1 MCFGYPIMRNIPKVL
16 KVLKIPFGEFRFG
29 ADVLRECIV
38 LISMVLFD
46 QGKLMN
52 FSTARILLL
61 IAAVLMTGPGCSSF
75 LSKAVEEE
83 FVENEEFYQ
92 SAMTEIEYPNVEE
105 IDEGDTI
112 GTQSPATLASSVNP
126 EYWELS
132 LEQAVQMA
140 LQSSKVLGDVG
151 GVSLRTPASLHT
163 KYDAAITEADPRYG
177 VEGALSAYDATLSA
191 STFFEKNDK
200 ALNNVFFGGGTRLLE
215 QDAMVIQAQL
225 TKRAMTGTELTL
237 RNYIDYDAN
246 NSPGNQFPHAY
257 QNNVEMEF
265 RHPLLRGSGVD
276 YNQLAGPSNTPG
288 MVNGVII
295 ARINTDITLGEF
307 EIAVRNLVSDVEN
320 AYWDLYFGYR
330 DLDAKIMARDSAL
343 ETWRRIHALY
353 TNGRRGG
360 EAEKEAQARE
370 QYFRYQAEVEN
381 ALSGR
386 LLNATHTGN
395 GSQGGSF
402 QSNHGVYVAERRLR
416 MLMGTKIND
425 GRLIRPAD
433 EPSLARVEFDWEETL
448 IESLER
454 RPEIRRQRWTIK
466 KRELELEANKN
477 FLKPELD
484 LIGRYRWRGF
494 GRNFLA
500 EGGET
505 GQFDGALNNL
515 VDGNLAEW
523 QLGLE
528 FSVPLGKRQAHAA
541 MRHAELQ
548 LARDRAILHE
558 QERTIVQS
566 LSNAISDVD
575 RAYAVLQT
583 NFNRRHAARQE
594 VAAVQA
600 AYESDNATVDLL
612 LESQRRQ
619 AEADGSYYR
628 ALVEYSLAIKNVQFE
643 KGSLLSYNNIY
654 LAEGGWPEKAYADA
668 AERERLRGRV
678 RKLGQAPS
686 YSGTLDRGVYPQLL
700 LPGETPVETDE
711 PAVIP
716 MPENFVPPVPGVTN
730 EAAMVPEEENVETPI
745 QSVEFREPLEPTGE
759 PADQIQNLEGE
770 AKVSLPIQDTVQDPL
785 EDPVQEFKSMPLLPP
800 APAPGFED
808 DFDGGLE
815 ETIKPA
821 AEFVPAPAEP
831 VELNFQPVGLQQEVP
846 ASQSTSEKQP
856 LRFPIKN
863 RTGDQDPFKDYRN
876 SGPRWEP
883 VPLPEAKKR
892 SLGDF
897 SDQVQ
902 RFPLKQAE

>member
-1 MCFGYPIMRNIPKVL
+1 MNCFI
-16 KVLKIPFGEFRFG
+16 
-29 ADVLRECIV
+29 
-38 LISMVLFD
+38 
-46 QGKLMN
+46 
-52 FSTARILLL
+52 ARILLL
-61 IAAVLMTGPGCSSF
+61 LAAVLITGPGCSRF
-75 LSKAVEEE
+75 LKTTVQEE
-83 FVENEEFYQ
+83 FVENEELYQ
-92 SAMTEIEYPNVEE
+92 SALTEIEYPNVEE
-105 IDEGDTI
+105 VDEGDTV
-112 GTQSPATLASSVNP
+112 GTQAPATLSSSANP
-126 EYWELS
+126 EYWDLT

-140 LQSSKVLGDVG
+140 LQHSKVLGDVG
-151 GVSLRTPASLHT
+151 GVSLTTPAALHT

-177 VEGALSAYDATLSA
+177 VEGALSAYDTTLSA

-237 RNYIDYDAN
+237 RDYIDYDAN

-257 QNNVEMEF
+257 QNNIEMEF
-265 RHPLLRGSGVD
+265 RHPLLRGGGID
-276 YNQLAGPSNTPG
+276 FNQLAGPSNTPG
-288 MVNGVII
+288 LINGVII
-295 ARINTDITLGEF
+295 ARINTDISLGEF

-386 LLNATHTGN
+386 LLNGTHTGN

-416 MLMGTKIND
+416 MLMGTLIND

-433 EPSLARVEFDWEETL
+433 EPSLARVEYDWEETL
-448 IESLER
+448 VESLER
-454 RPEIRRQRWTIK
+454 RPEIRRQRWQIK
-466 KRELELEANKN
+466 KRELELDANKN

-548 LARDRAILHE
+548 LARARAILHE

-628 ALVEYSLAIKNVQFE
+628 SLVEYSLAIKNVQFE

-654 LAEGGWPEKAYADA
+654 LAEGGWPEKAYIDA
-668 AERERLRGRV
+668 AERDRLRGRV
-678 RKLGQAPS
+678 RTMAQAPT
-686 YSGTLDRGVYPQLL
+686 YSGNLDQGVYPQLL
-700 LPGETPVETDE
+700 VPGDTPVDNSNQ
-711 PAVIP
+711 PDPQP

-730 EAAMVPEEENVETPI
+730 EAVMAPAEETI
-745 QSVEFREPLEPTGE
+745 QSIEFNELPEPKN
-759 PADQIQNLEGE
+759 QIQNLQGTEDTLDPLQFE
-770 AKVSLPIQDTVQDPL
+770 SLPLI
-785 EDPVQEFKSMPLLPP
+785 PP
-800 APAPGFED
+800 APVPGFEPD
-808 DFDGGLE
+808 LNQDLFDTTKSTTE
-815 ETIKPA
+815 VAPTID
-821 AEFVPAPAEP
+821 APTDAP
-831 VELNFQPVGLQQEVP
+831 LQSFDQSVELQQESEAP
-846 ASQSTSEKQP
+846 TLRSAQEKQIPKFP
-856 LRFPIKN
+856 LKKGSGERDLFEAY
-863 RTGDQDPFKDYRN
+863 QN
-876 SGPRWEP
+876 SGPRWQP
-883 VPLPEAKKR
+883 VPIPETKR
-892 SLGDF
+892 RNLRDF

-902 RFPLKQAE
+902 RFPLKEAE

>member
-1 MCFGYPIMRNIPKVL
+1 MNCFI
-16 KVLKIPFGEFRFG
+16 
-29 ADVLRECIV
+29 
-38 LISMVLFD
+38 
-46 QGKLMN
+46 
-52 FSTARILLL
+52 ARILLL
-61 IAAVLMTGPGCSSF
+61 LAAVLITGPGCSRF
-75 LSKAVEEE
+75 LKTTVQEE
-83 FVENEEFYQ
+83 FVENEELYQ
-92 SAMTEIEYPNVEE
+92 RALTEIEYPNVEE
-105 IDEGDTI
+105 VDEGDTL
-112 GTQSPATLASSVNP
+112 GTQAPATLSSSANP
-126 EYWELS
+126 EYWDLT

-140 LQSSKVLGDVG
+140 LQHSKVLGDVG
-151 GVSLRTPASLHT
+151 GVSLTTPAALHT

-177 VEGALSAYDATLSA
+177 VEGALSAYDTTLSA

-200 ALNNVFFGGGTRLLE
+200 ALNNVFFGGGTRLLQ

-237 RNYIDYDAN
+237 RDYIDYDAN

-257 QNNVEMEF
+257 QNNIEMEF
-265 RHPLLRGSGVD
+265 RHPLLRGGGID
-276 YNQLAGPSNTPG
+276 FNQLAGPSNTPG
-288 MVNGVII
+288 LINGVII
-295 ARINTDITLGEF
+295 ARINTDISLGEF

-386 LLNATHTGN
+386 LLNGTHTGN

-416 MLMGTKIND
+416 MLMGTLIND
-425 GRLIRPAD
+425 GRLLRPAD
-433 EPSLARVEFDWEETL
+433 EPSLARVEYDWEETL
-448 IESLER
+448 VESLER
-454 RPEIRRQRWTIK
+454 RPEIRRQRWQIK

-528 FSVPLGKRQAHAA
+528 FSVPLGKRQAHSA
-541 MRHAELQ
+541 MRYAELQ

-628 ALVEYSLAIKNVQFE
+628 SLVEYSLAIKNVQFE

-654 LAEGGWPEKAYADA
+654 LAEGGWPEKAYIDA
-668 AERERLRGRV
+668 AERDRLRGRV
-678 RKLGQAPS
+678 RTMAQAPA
-686 YSGTLDRGVYPQLL
+686 YSGNLDQGVYPQLL
-700 LPGETPVETDE
+700 VPGDAPVDNSNQ
-711 PAVIP
+711 PDPQP
-716 MPENFVPPVPGVTN
+716 MPENFVPPVPGVTK
-730 EAAMVPEEENVETPI
+730 EAVMVPAEATI
-745 QSVEFREPLEPTGE
+745 QSIEFNEIQEPKN
-759 PADQIQNLEGE
+759 QIQNLQGTE
-770 AKVSLPIQDTVQDPL
+770 ASAEPLQQFEALPLI
-785 EDPVQEFKSMPLLPP
+785 PP
-800 APAPGFED
+800 APVPGFEPD
-808 DFDGGLE
+808 LNQDLFDTTKATTE
-815 ETIKPA
+815 VAPTTA
-821 AEFVPAPAEP
+821 AP
-831 VELNFQPVGLQQEVP
+831 LQQEREAP
-846 ASQSTSEKQP
+846 NLRSAREKQIPKFP
-856 LRFPIKN
+856 LKKRS
-863 RTGDQDPFKDYRN
+863 GEQDPFKEYRN
-876 SGPRWEP
+876 SGPRWQP
-883 VPLPEAKKR
+883 VPIPETKR
-892 SLGDF
+892 RNLRDF

-902 RFPLKQAE
+902 RFPLKDAE

>member
-1 MCFGYPIMRNIPKVL
+1 
-16 KVLKIPFGEFRFG
+16 
-29 ADVLRECIV
+29 
-38 LISMVLFD
+38 MVQTD
-46 QGKLMN
+46 QGIPMN
-52 FSTARILLL
+52 CFIARILLL
-61 IAAVLMTGPGCSSF
+61 LAAVLITGPGCSRF
-75 LSKAVEEE
+75 LKTTVQEE
-83 FVENEEFYQ
+83 FVENEELYQ
-92 SAMTEIEYPNVEE
+92 SALTEIEYPNVEE
-105 IDEGDTI
+105 VDEGDTV
-112 GTQSPATLASSVNP
+112 GTQAPATLSSSANP
-126 EYWELS
+126 EYWDLT

-140 LQSSKVLGDVG
+140 LQHSKVLGDVG
-151 GVSLRTPASLHT
+151 GVSLTTPAALHT

-177 VEGALSAYDATLSA
+177 VEGALSAYDTTLSA

-237 RNYIDYDAN
+237 RDYIDYDAN

-257 QNNVEMEF
+257 QNNIEMEF
-265 RHPLLRGSGVD
+265 RHPLLRGGGID
-276 YNQLAGPSNTPG
+276 FNQLAGPSNTPG
-288 MVNGVII
+288 LINGVII
-295 ARINTDITLGEF
+295 ARINTDISLGEF

-386 LLNATHTGN
+386 LLNGTHTGN

-416 MLMGTKIND
+416 MLMGTLIND

-433 EPSLARVEFDWEETL
+433 EPSLARVEYDWEETL
-448 IESLER
+448 VESLER
-454 RPEIRRQRWTIK
+454 RPEIRRQRWQIK
-466 KRELELEANKN
+466 KRELELDANKN

-548 LARDRAILHE
+548 LARARAILHE

-628 ALVEYSLAIKNVQFE
+628 SLVEYSLAIKNVQFE

-654 LAEGGWPEKAYADA
+654 LAEGGWPEKAYIDA
-668 AERERLRGRV
+668 AERDRLRGRV
-678 RKLGQAPS
+678 RTMAQAPT
-686 YSGTLDRGVYPQLL
+686 YSGNLDQGVYPQLL
-700 LPGETPVETDE
+700 VPGDTPVDNSNQ
-711 PAVIP
+711 PDPQP

-730 EAAMVPEEENVETPI
+730 EAVMAPAEETI
-745 QSVEFREPLEPTGE
+745 QSIEFNELPEPKN
-759 PADQIQNLEGE
+759 QIQNLQGTEDTLDPLQFE
-770 AKVSLPIQDTVQDPL
+770 SLPLI
-785 EDPVQEFKSMPLLPP
+785 PP
-800 APAPGFED
+800 APVPGFEPD
-808 DFDGGLE
+808 LNQDLFDTTKSTTE
-815 ETIKPA
+815 VAPTID
-821 AEFVPAPAEP
+821 APTDAP
-831 VELNFQPVGLQQEVP
+831 LQSFDQSVELQQESEAP
-846 ASQSTSEKQP
+846 TLRSAQEKQIPKFP
-856 LRFPIKN
+856 LKKGSGERDLFEAY
-863 RTGDQDPFKDYRN
+863 QN
-876 SGPRWEP
+876 SGPRWQP
-883 VPLPEAKKR
+883 VPIPETKR
-892 SLGDF
+892 RNLRDF

-902 RFPLKQAE
+902 RFPLKEAE

>member
-1 MCFGYPIMRNIPKVL
+1 MLIWDKWGESVLLVVCLGYPIMRNIPEVP
-16 KVLKIPFGEFRFG
+16 KIVFGMVWSV
-29 ADVLRECIV
+29 ADVMRACIAF
-38 LISMVLFD
+38 LIMVQTD
-46 QGKLMN
+46 QGKPMN
-52 FSTARILLL
+52 CFIARILLL
-61 IAAVLMTGPGCSSF
+61 LAAVLVTGPGCTRF
-75 LSKAVEEE
+75 LETAVQED
-83 FVENEEFYQ
+83 FVENEELYQ
-92 SAMTEIEYPNVEE
+92 HALTEIEYPNVDE
-105 IDEGDTI
+105 IDEGDTV
-112 GTQSPATLASSVNP
+112 GTQSPATLSSMEKP
-126 EYWELS
+126 EYWELT

-151 GVSLRTPASLHT
+151 GVSLKTPSALHT

-177 VEGALSAYDATLSA
+177 VEGALSAYDTTLSA

-246 NSPGNQFPHAY
+246 NSPGNQFAHAY
-257 QNNVEMEF
+257 QNNIEMEF
-265 RHPLLRGSGVD
+265 RHPLLRGSGID
-276 YNQLAGPSNTPG
+276 FNQLAGPSNTPG
-288 MVNGVII
+288 LVNGVII
-295 ARINTDITLGEF
+295 ARINTDISLGEF

-386 LLNATHTGN
+386 LLNGTHTNN

-416 MLMGTKIND
+416 MLMGTSIND

-448 IESLER
+448 VESLER
-454 RPEIRRQRWTIK
+454 RPEIRRQRWQIK

-477 FLKPELD
+477 FIKPELD

-500 EGGET
+500 EGNQT
-505 GQFDGALNNL
+505 GQFDGALNSL
-515 VDGNLAEW
+515 ADGDLAEW

-628 ALVEYSLAIKNVQFE
+628 SLVEYSLAIKNVQFE

-668 AERERLRGRV
+668 AQRDRLRGRV
-678 RKLGQAPS
+678 RTMAQAPA
-686 YSGTLDRGVYPQLL
+686 YSGTLSQGVYPQLL
-700 LPGETPVETDE
+700 VPGDSTENWEQTNPQ
-711 PAVIP
+711 P

-730 EAAMVPEEENVETPI
+730 EAVLAPAEETIQSIDFRETP
-745 QSVEFREPLEPTGE
+745 EPKNP
-759 PADQIQNLEGE
+759 IQNLEATE
-770 AKVSLPIQDTVQDPL
+770 DNEEPL
-785 EDPVQEFKSMPLLPP
+785 QQFQSMPLVPP
-800 APAPGFED
+800 APVPGFEPD
-808 DFDGGLE
+808 LENAFFDTKE
-815 ETIKPA
+815 STSE
-821 AEFVPAPAEP
+821 VAPATADPE
-831 VELNFQPVGLQQEVP
+831 ELTIQPMSLQQEAP
-846 ASQSTSEKQP
+846 TLKTARQNQT
-856 LRFPIKN
+856 LRFPVKD
-863 RTGDQDPFKDYRN
+863 RSGEQDPFKAYRN

-883 VPLPEAKKR
+883 VPIPETKR
-892 SLGDF
+892 RNLRDF

-902 RFPLKQAE
+902 RFPLKEAE